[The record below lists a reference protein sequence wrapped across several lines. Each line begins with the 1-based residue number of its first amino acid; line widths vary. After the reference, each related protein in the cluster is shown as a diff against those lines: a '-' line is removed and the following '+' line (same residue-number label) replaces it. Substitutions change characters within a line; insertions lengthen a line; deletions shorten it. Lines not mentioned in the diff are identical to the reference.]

1 MARPKS
7 EEKNQALLDA
17 AAQAIAAE
25 GLAASTA
32 RIARIA
38 GVAEGTLFRYFTTK
52 DELLNALYLH
62 LKSSLCRS
70 ILDKVDLSSCPPP
83 TFMNHLWHNYID
95 WGVANPEGYLALRQ
109 LAVSDKITEE
119 TRAQVA
125 SLFPQRRE
133 KIEQGMQPI
142 FRSDPFR
149 AFSDEIYM
157 ALAEA
162 TMKFITR
169 DPARTEEFKQVGFE
183 TLWRALGK
191 A

>member
-7 EEKNQALLDA
+7 EEKNLALLEA
-17 AAQAIAAE
+17 AAQAIAE
-25 GLAASTA
+25 GGIGASTA
-32 RIARIA
+32 QIARSA

-62 LKSSLCRS
+62 LKSGMCRT
-70 ILDKVDLSSCPPP
+70 ILDKVDLHTCPPR
-83 TFMNHLWHNYID
+83 TFMHHLWHNFID
-95 WGVANPEGYLALRQ
+95 WGVAQPEGYLALRQ

-125 SLFPQRRE
+125 SLFPRRRE
-133 KIEQGMQPI
+133 LIELGMQPI
-142 FRSDPFR
+142 FRTEAFR
-149 AFSDEIYM
+149 AFSDEIFM

-169 DPARTEEFKQVGFE
+169 EPARTDEFKQVGFDA
-183 TLWRALGK
+183 LWRALGEE
-191 A
+191 